1 MSKSNSVLEVVNNSV
16 KNNTKKAP
24 IKKEVKKVVTRKPQ
38 TEAQKIAS
46 AKKRSENQQ
55 FANVQSAKRKTE
67 NANFKS
73 NAKANLLEVKR
84 TTLLSNVDL
93 SKSKN
98 VEYLSECKKAINV
111 ILKSEELM
119 KLTIEAVRTAKGNF
133 VTYYFEQLIQKIVKL
148 KTSKNLTFEVSLQ
161 SIISAK
167 KIA

>member
-1 MSKSNSVLEVVNNSV
+1 MAN
-16 KNNTKKAP
+16 A
-24 IKKEVKKVVTRKPQ
+24 IKTQSVKKVVTAKKVAPKKRVI
-38 TEAQKIAS
+38 TQKQKDEQ
-46 AKKRSENQQ
+46 AKKRALNPQ

-148 KTSKNLTFEVSLQ
+148 KMNKNLTFDDSLK
-161 SIISAK
+161 SIIAAK